1 MEHMEQNGHTNKY
14 LGKNPFKYNIIYI
27 YKWNKH
33 QNQNA
38 TQKNK

>member
-1 MEHMEQNGHTNKY
+1 MIWMILDVPIKY